1 MRHALLLSLFVT
13 TVLAQSQLGTG
24 AISGTVQDVTGA
36 AVPDAQITIT
46 QAETGLVRTMKSS
59 AAGQFLAP
67 VLPTG
72 DYRVRIAKAGF
83 ATQQQDGVVVN
94 VGATASI
101 ATVLRCGRCRSDGH
115 GERCVEHRCG

>member
-24 AISGTVQDVTGA
+24 AISGTVQDVPIGA

-67 VLPTG
+67 L
-72 DYRVRIAKAGF
+72 
-83 ATQQQDGVVVN
+83 
-94 VGATASI
+94 
-101 ATVLRCGRCRSDGH
+101 CRPAMIG
-115 GERCVEHRCG
+115 C